1 MDVPQTPCICCLP
14 FVCADDPFQHSMHA
28 HDPVVFTSIA
38 PSTPCI
44 GDLACGIRIPALQ
57 HFLHLQLAKKCKI
70 SSARAPDT
78 VRSQSAKKVSCPHM
92 GAPGARSLHL
102 MCLQIDAARC
112 SVGTATTAAN
122 GATRK

>member
-57 HFLHLQLAKKCKI
+57 HFLHLQLAKVSVI
-70 SSARAPDT
+70 LHLQLA
-78 VRSQSAKKVSCPHM
+78 KVSV
-92 GAPGARSLHL
+92 RED
-102 MCLQIDAARC
+102 Q
-112 SVGTATTAAN
+112 
-122 GATRK
+122 